1 MIVELT
7 KKFSFPFNIL
17 EIIQNP
23 NRDWEAWFSNHQFYI
38 KEIYITPYFLDTP
51 YNDMN
56 GVAVRLSKTDKTK
69 ITNFLIFLKKINIGS
84 CVVFNNVF
92 NTTFQLFKMGLIEN
106 IWLFDSIVI
115 PDEEWIKAIRS
126 ISKDIVIKNT
136 VIKLPTLNQIE
147 SGNFDKY
154 DVIYIHDEIIHN
166 HNKFLEI
173 KGPRKFGV
181 VVNFDDCSTN
191 CKFKYNH
198 YALLAKD
205 NLEGNV
211 FCKTKQYTPIEL
223 LLKRNNIPG
232 ILSEYIYYSD
242 VIDIYKLQGRNSTSN
257 FYTSVEL
264 LENLLLEKDI
274 LTKEYLYL
282 KKNLTSMGLI
292 AWRIM
297 VRNCGG
303 DCDESCNKCS
313 DFLYEG

>member
-23 NRDWEAWFSNHQFYI
+23 IRDWESWFSTHRFYI
-38 KEIYITPYFLDTP
+38 KEIYITPYFLDNP

-56 GVAVRLSKTDKTK
+56 GFAIRLSKTDKTK
-69 ITNFLIFLKKINIGS
+69 ITNFLIFLKEINIGS
-84 CVVFNNVF
+84 CLVFNNVF
-92 NTTFQLFKMGLIEN
+92 NTTFELFKREIIEN
-106 IWLFDSIVI
+106 ISLFDSIVI
-115 PDEEWIKAIRS
+115 PDEEWIKAIRK

-136 VIKLPTLNQIE
+136 VIKLPTLNQIK

-154 DVIYIHDEIIHN
+154 DIIYIHDEIIHN

-198 YALLAKD
+198 YSLLAKD

-274 LTKEYLYL
+274 LTKEYQYL
-282 KKNLTSMGLI
+282 KKNLTAMGLI

-313 DFLYEG
+313 DFLYKG